1 MDFSLLD
8 VKICRIHQAN
18 GQVKVTNRTLLN
30 RIKCRL
36 EDAKGKWPEELLY
49 ILWAY
54 RTTLW
59 TTQVK
64 HHSNRAMVEALNSSG
79 A

>member
-1 MDFSLLD
+1 M
-8 VKICRIHQAN
+8 HQAN
-18 GQVKVTNRTLLN
+18 GHVKVTNRTLLN
-30 RIKCRL
+30 RIKYRL

-49 ILWAY
+49 ILRAY

-64 HHSNRAMVEALNSSG
+64 HHSNRAIIQALNSSG
-79 A
+79 AWDPFGQSPKF